1 MITKDEEIGK
11 LRNNLKLTKDSLE
24 EEQKEKTQLRYYSY
38 ITQALVKH
46 KTNWTTYFFF
56 LFFLQKLGFFVKTK
70 EFLFQHY
77 MLMKFWSS
85 KNIVV
90 D

>member
-38 ITQALVKH
+38 ITPSICKA
-46 KTNWTTYFFF
+46 
-56 LFFLQKLGFFVKTK
+56 
-70 EFLFQHY
+70 
-77 MLMKFWSS
+77 
-85 KNIVV
+85 
-90 D
+90 

>member
-46 KTNWTTYFFF
+46 KTNG
-56 LFFLQKLGFFVKTK
+56 LRIFFLQKLFFFVKTK

-77 MLMKFWSS
+77 IFDEIFML
-85 KNIVV
+85 KNEIFSA
-90 D
+90 